1 MAKVFMCPVCANT
14 GAVSVFKDIPI
25 CRHCKCKQIR
35 LKGFFYNADWMD
47 NPYSKKLNRQQYQ
60 KYYKEVIEPMG
71 QLDRTSLEFRKNY
84 SFIFQ
89 VPVEYTPEEKE
100 ANRRDAERL
109 VTLAVEHAK
118 REEATRPR
126 CPTCTSANIRKIG
139 TAERGV
145 SAVALGVMSNKVG
158 KTFQCN
164 HCGYTW

>member
-35 LKGFFYNADWMD
+35 LKGFFYNADWID

-60 KYYKEVIEPMG
+60 KYFKEVIEPMG
-71 QLDRTSLEFRKNY
+71 RFNRGSLKFRENY
-84 SFIFQ
+84 AFIFD
-89 VPVEYTPEEKE
+89 VPVELTPEEEEKRKKDIE
-100 ANRRDAERL
+100 DLFA
-109 VTLAVEHAK
+109 TAVERVK

-126 CPTCTSANIRKIG
+126 CPTCTSTDIRKIG

-145 SAVALGVMSNKVG
+145 SAVTLGVMSNKVG